1 MNKGAKPLFGR
12 SGGRHLLVN
21 LSNRATP
28 REIENRRVNLFL
40 ASEVI
45 VNGGNVGFRLLAD
58 FPNGGV
64 AEAVFGEHFACRLNE
79 ALPRFESFLFDSHKT
94 NYRFKR

>member
-12 SGGRHLLVN
+12 SSGRHLLVN

-28 REIENRRVNLFL
+28 REIEHRRVNLFL

-45 VNGGNVGFRLLAD
+45 VNGCGNVGLRFGGD

-64 AEAVFGEHFACRLNE
+64 AEAVLVEHFACRLNG
-79 ALPRFESFLFDSHKT
+79 ALPRFVEFLL
-94 NYRFKR
+94 